1 MFASTTNE
9 QAHLIAGAML
19 AVASAGGTE
28 ALSSADRAGI
38 SSGYRMVF
46 GGEQAL
52 DPDRLEA
59 VSPVDLAAAIDA
71 DDLRLD
77 VVRVLAVMALVD
89 GVVDQRKL
97 EEVVAYAAALG
108 VQQDFVRAVHELCED
123 HVAWV
128 AFDEIRHN
136 VETIP
141 GMPWQPDDPYAQFM
155 PYAGDGADPE
165 LAERYQQL
173 GELPPGTFGRAFH
186 DHYTNNGFAFAGDPL
201 AVNEVWATAHDSLH
215 VLSGYGTS
223 AQGELLVAA
232 FTGAQL
238 RPPRDGDPM
247 ESHVLPT
254 ILIYHLGIV
263 LNKGLNSGDRER
275 AAADPSWRDNY
286 AGNVHLGLDPTKLWV
301 AWERGGAM
309 SQDLYDPA
317 WSFWD
322 LVEVPVDEL
331 RERYTIPP
339 LALEHAAVADDEV
352 DRSQFERPGE
362 PPPPRISGE
371 HVAER

>member
-1 MFASTTNE
+1 
-9 QAHLIAGAML
+9 ML
-19 AVASAGGTE
+19 AVASADQTE
-28 ALSSADRAGI
+28 ALSAADRAGI
-38 SSGYRMVF
+38 ASGYRMVF
-46 GGEQAL
+46 GGEHLLDLDAL
-52 DPDRLEA
+52 ELTT
-59 VSPVDLAAAIDA
+59 PVDLAAAIGDP
-71 DDLRLD
+71 DLRLN

-97 EEVVAYAAALG
+97 QDVLAFAAALE
-108 VQQDFVRAVHELCED
+108 VQQDFVQAVHELVQD

-141 GMPWQPDDPYAQFM
+141 KMPWVPDDPYAAFL
-155 PYAGDGADPE
+155 PYGSAPDPD

-173 GELPPGTFGRAFH
+173 GELPSDRFGRAFH
-186 DHYTNNGFAFAGDPL
+186 DHYTRNGFAFAGDPL

-232 FTGAQL
+232 YTGAQL
-238 RPPRDGDPM
+238 QPPRDGDPM

-275 AAADPSWRDNY
+275 AASDPTWRDNY
-286 AGNVHLGLDPTKLWV
+286 SGNVHLGLDPEKLWV
-301 AWERGGAM
+301 AWDRGGRQR
-309 SQDLYDPA
+309 QDLYDPSWDF
-317 WSFWD
+317 WS
-322 LVEVPVDEL
+322 LVEVPTEEL
-331 RERYTIPP
+331 RERYSILP
-339 LALEHAAVADDEV
+339 LPEQHAAVADDLV
-352 DRSQFERPGE
+352 DRDAFVREGQ
-362 PPPPRISGE
+362 PPPPEISGE

>member
-1 MFASTTNE
+1 MQLATTPE
-9 QAHLIAGAML
+9 QAQLIAGAML
-19 AVASAGGTE
+19 AVASADQTE
-28 ALSSADRAGI
+28 ALSAADRAGI
-38 SSGYRMVF
+38 ASGYRMVF
-46 GGEQAL
+46 GGEHLLDLDAL
-52 DPDRLEA
+52 ELTT
-59 VSPVDLAAAIDA
+59 PVDLAAAIGDP
-71 DDLRLD
+71 DLRLN

-97 EEVVAYAAALG
+97 QDVLAFAAALE
-108 VQQDFVRAVHELCED
+108 VQQDFVQAVHELVQD

-141 GMPWQPDDPYAQFM
+141 KMPWVPDDPYAAFL
-155 PYAGDGADPE
+155 PYGSAPDPD

-173 GELPPGTFGRAFH
+173 GELPSDRFGRAFH
-186 DHYTNNGFAFAGDPL
+186 DHYTRNGFAFAGDPL

-232 FTGAQL
+232 YTGAQL
-238 RPPRDGDPM
+238 QPPRDGDPM

-275 AAADPSWRDNY
+275 AASDPTWRDNY
-286 AGNVHLGLDPTKLWV
+286 SGNVHLGLDPEKLWV
-301 AWERGGAM
+301 AWDRGGRQR
-309 SQDLYDPA
+309 QDLYDPSWDF
-317 WSFWD
+317 WS
-322 LVEVPVDEL
+322 LVEVPTEEL
-331 RERYTIPP
+331 RERYSIPP
-339 LALEHAAVADDEV
+339 LPEQHAAVADDLV
-352 DRSQFERPGE
+352 DRDAFLREGQ
-362 PPPPRISGE
+362 PPPPEISGE